1 MTHRMCKCRLDGV
14 REEQSKHISQP
25 SGFKSA
31 GATGNVPTV
40 LGEPP
45 SIIFKPLT
53 TAMQMPERPGKVK
66 KKRPNTAPSLK
77 KESGN
82 RKARALL
89 IPKLPEHTAKGF
101 LIL

>member
-1 MTHRMCKCRLDGV
+1 MTHRMCNCRLDGV

-53 TAMQMPERPGKVK
+53 TAMQMPERPGKVEK
-66 KKRPNTAPSLK
+66 TKHSTQS
-77 KESGN
+77 
-82 RKARALL
+82 
-89 IPKLPEHTAKGF
+89 
-101 LIL
+101 